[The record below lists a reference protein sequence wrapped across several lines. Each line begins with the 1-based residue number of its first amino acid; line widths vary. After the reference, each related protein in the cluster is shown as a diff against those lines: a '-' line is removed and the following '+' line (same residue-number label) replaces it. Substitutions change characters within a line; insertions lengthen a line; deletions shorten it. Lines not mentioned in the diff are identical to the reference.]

1 VREAGSGGA
10 NMEIIDFSSAK
21 NKHSMNKGVLRKLPD
36 CYEYCFLPD
45 YEMKYD
51 SFHIQNIHMLEFFF
65 TLLELKNKTLFV
77 SVQFPL
83 YYDTDRIQEFLE
95 YYTFSYDEKDEK
107 GYYVKN
113 TLEIVEGKLFKG
125 KPLVIGRRGRKKL
138 YYDPSDFI
146 EVTAQYNQY
155 HQIVHTGQAE
165 IVDVDEKKPVII
177 LNGRRMSTVPRID
190 FDPAKDLILSNGQ
203 FIVADYMDDY
213 CGNVG
218 FYRESDPVIPV
229 SYYLDSDAPVY
240 IQIDEGAD
248 GSKICVVEQKYH
260 LDSLIEKER
269 NRIRQAGEHGVSND
283 CDKDDV
289 LDREYPNPQSE

>member
-1 VREAGSGGA
+1 
-10 NMEIIDFSSAK
+10 MEIIDFSSEK
-21 NKHSMNKGVLRKLPD
+21 NKHAIKKGVLRRLPD

-51 SFHIQNIHMLEFFF
+51 SFQSQSIQMLEFFF

-83 YYDTDRIQEFLE
+83 YYDTDRIREFLE

-113 TLEIVEGKLFKG
+113 ALEIVEGKLFKG

-138 YYDPSDFI
+138 YYDVSAFL
-146 EVTAQYNQY
+146 EVTAHYNQY

-165 IVDVDEKKPVII
+165 IVDMVAKKPVIF
-177 LNGRRMSTVPRID
+177 LNGRRMNAVPRID
-190 FDPAKDLILSNGQ
+190 FDPAKDFILSNGQ

-213 CGNVG
+213 CGTIG
-218 FYRESDPVIPV
+218 FYRKTDPVIPV

-240 IQIDEGAD
+240 IQLDEGAD
-248 GSKICVVEQKYH
+248 GSKMCVVEQKYN
-260 LDSLIEKER
+260 LDSLIKKER
-269 NRIRQAGEHGVSND
+269 NRIRQAGEDEDSDV
-283 CDKDDV
+283 CDKDDI
-289 LDREYPNPQSE
+289 LDREYPIPEQ